1 MRLGERLEE
10 LLRSLGVQADATQHM
25 DVLILVGDEPIGPYQ
40 RPPLSKAALRDD
52 LSVVPTPLKPVEFY
66 AKAAIDLRLARRAE
80 RLDRQAT
87 KVLLTSGESIS
98 YDQLIIALGSRPV
111 QLSVPG
117 ADLAGIVGLR
127 TAVDAEQEFNNLFIG
142 VGRGEL
148 LPYASYYLTGFLNE
162 KPLADLRTDLMARG
176 VKVSDDVKEPEDH
189 IGTLC
194 EIMAGI
200 ITGEFACDSDV
211 SSQKAF
217 FDAHMAKWAA
227 LFFTDL
233 EEAQSSVLYAPVGSL
248 GRAFMAVEADAFAI
262 Q

>member
-1 MRLGERLEE
+1 MSDTAVLQCPRSITDEDRARAQIYQLLAVLLSSPPSDE
-10 LLRSLGVQADATQHM
+10 LLKGLASLQ
-25 DVLILVGDEPIGPYQ
+25 GDDT
-40 RPPLSKAALRDD
+40 PLGSAYKNLAALAQR
-52 LSVVPTPLKPVEFY
+52 T
-66 AKAAIDLRLARRAE
+66 
-80 RLDRQAT
+80 
-87 KVLLTSGESIS
+87 
-98 YDQLIIALGSRPV
+98 
-111 QLSVPG
+111 
-117 ADLAGIVGLR
+117 

-162 KPLADLRTDLMARG
+162 KPLADLRTDLMTRG

>member
-1 MRLGERLEE
+1 MSDTAVLQCPRSITDEDRARAQIYQLLAVLLSNPPSDE
-10 LLRSLGVQADATQHM
+10 LLQGLASLQ
-25 DVLILVGDEPIGPYQ
+25 GDDT
-40 RPPLSKAALRDD
+40 PLGAAYKNLAALAQR
-52 LSVVPTPLKPVEFY
+52 T
-66 AKAAIDLRLARRAE
+66 
-80 RLDRQAT
+80 
-87 KVLLTSGESIS
+87 
-98 YDQLIIALGSRPV
+98 
-111 QLSVPG
+111 
-117 ADLAGIVGLR
+117 

-162 KPLADLRTDLMARG
+162 KPLAELRTDLMARG
-176 VKVSDDVKEPEDH
+176 VKVNDEVKEPEDH

>member
-1 MRLGERLEE
+1 LSDTAALQCPRSITDEDRARAQIYQLLAVLLSSPPSDE
-10 LLRSLGVQADATQHM
+10 LLKGLASLQ
-25 DVLILVGDEPIGPYQ
+25 GDDT
-40 RPPLSKAALRDD
+40 PLGSAYKNLAALAQR
-52 LSVVPTPLKPVEFY
+52 T
-66 AKAAIDLRLARRAE
+66 
-80 RLDRQAT
+80 
-87 KVLLTSGESIS
+87 
-98 YDQLIIALGSRPV
+98 
-111 QLSVPG
+111 
-117 ADLAGIVGLR
+117 

>member
-1 MRLGERLEE
+1 LVNTAEVQCPRSISDEDRARAQIYQLLGVLLGDPPSRE
-10 LLRSLGVQADATQHM
+10 LLQGLASLQGDSTALGVAAKN
-25 DVLILVGDEPIGPYQ
+25 L
-40 RPPLSKAALRDD
+40 AAL
-52 LSVVPTPLKPVEFY
+52 
-66 AKAAIDLRLARRAE
+66 AE
-80 RLDRQAT
+80 RT
-87 KVLLTSGESIS
+87 TP
-98 YDQLIIALGSRPV
+98 Y
-111 QLSVPG
+111 
-117 ADLAGIVGLR
+117 
-127 TAVDAEQEFNNLFIG
+127 DAEREYNNLFVG

-176 VKVSDDVKEPEDH
+176 VTASDDVKEPEDH

-200 ITGEFACDSDV
+200 ITGEFVCDSDL

-217 FDAHMAKWAA
+217 FDAHLAKWAA

-233 EEAQSSVLYAPVGSL
+233 EEAQSAIFYAPVGSL
-248 GRAFMAVEADAFAI
+248 GRAFMIVEAEAFAI